1 MAGTRSAPLYQWPL
15 AGHIR
20 VNCEFGSHDK
30 SHHDK
35 SHPHGH
41 GGIDLGAIPG
51 TQVLAARDGSV
62 LHSGTAR
69 GYGHWVVLVH
79 ADGQLS
85 IYGHLS
91 AQNLIPEGGH
101 VKTGDVIGL
110 VGTKAEGH
118 STGPHLH
125 FQINRPH
132 TGVSSAG
139 ALNPRLL
146 LPPPK

>member
-20 VNCEFGSHDK
+20 VTCEFGSHDK

-51 TQVLAARDGSV
+51 TQVLAARDGRV

-69 GYGHWVVLVH
+69 GYGHWARPARILRKL
-79 ADGQLS
+79 GS
-85 IYGHLS
+85 M
-91 AQNLIPEGGH
+91 GGE
-101 VKTGDVIGL
+101 L
-110 VGTKAEGH
+110 
-118 STGPHLH
+118 
-125 FQINRPH
+125 RP
-132 TGVSSAG
+132 G
-139 ALNPRLL
+139 R
-146 LPPPK
+146 